1 MVLSVTTTAFAAWP
15 VYNGNDDH
23 NGQITTGVPNIG
35 LTPVNSTA
43 VPLPNNG
50 SGWDGVDT
58 QTVMRTVD
66 GTTYAYVIYDGY
78 TTSSITQDGGTRI
91 AKINC
96 NTNTVVWSKRVGLNP
111 GFQLSTPLLVEA
123 PREADDVLYVGV
135 NGYSQI
141 LVNDGLNPNAV
152 PAGWTVTGSGVTWQS
167 NYVEITGTNSATL
180 TQAGI
185 TLDPSQTNRAAVGI
199 SVNDPDGDE
208 VQIEVLVAIDGRVQV
223 QNTFPNTDQPKP
235 IGGSYYLNENF
246 TSGLSGGNYSV
257 VVNVLAN
264 TSGSPVDVDYAQLY
278 QQSGS
283 IQKVTGLNADDG
295 DDVSSVSIVTG
306 ITGQI
311 NTPITSYS
319 YTDSQRVTHNCIY
332 FGTWGG
338 GGYYQVDLAN
348 PSSPAIFTSSYGG
361 FYWAG
366 AYSDGNFVYF
376 GGDGGYLYY
385 VPVDGFEDTASASNS
400 MALSGGGNVR
410 SSISTDGTNLYFTN
424 QSGYLWKATKAVP
437 GTPITPPNLTS
448 VSLPSTSTST
458 PALSENGYIYV
469 GYYSGFSSGGVAAIP
484 LGSFTQASLVDVYGN
499 GVSGTGTAGDPVQC
513 SPIVYTDV
521 ETTFA
526 DYVYF
531 TTNSDAG
538 AGYCYEFDGSAPGTQ
553 IWTAAETSSNRYAL
567 QGYSSDN
574 GYLVYGDD
582 GDNLYIVSP

>member
-23 NGQITTGVPNIG
+23 NGQITTGVPYTG
-35 LTPVNSTA
+35 ATPTSTA

-58 QTVMRTVD
+58 QTVMRTV
-66 GTTYAYVIYDGY
+66 GNTTYAYVIYDGY
-78 TTSSITQDGGTRI
+78 TTSSITQDGGARI

-96 NTNTVVWSKRVGLNP
+96 NTGTVVWSKRVGLSP

-123 PREADDVLYVGV
+123 GREADDALYVGV

-152 PAGWTVTGSGVTWQS
+152 PVGWTVTGSGVTWQS

-185 TLDPSQTNRAAVGI
+185 TLDPSQANRAAVGI
-199 SVNDPDGDE
+199 SVNDPNGDQ
-208 VQIEVLVAIDGRVQV
+208 VQIQVLVALDGRVQA

-246 TSGLSGGNYSV
+246 TSGLSGGDYSV

-283 IQKVTGLNADDG
+283 IQKVTGLNATDG

-319 YTDSQRVTHNCIY
+319 YTDSQSATHNCLY
-332 FGTWGG
+332 FGTYTGG
-338 GGYYQVDLAN
+338 NKYYQVDLSNNNALATFVGYDN
-348 PSSPAIFTSSYGG
+348 

-366 AYSDGNFVYF
+366 AYSDGNYVYF

-385 VPVDGFEDTASASNS
+385 LPVGSFEETASPSNTVTLAS
-400 MALSGGGNVR
+400 AGNVR
-410 SSISTDGTNLYFTN
+410 SSISAYGANFYFTS
-424 QSGYLWKATKAVP
+424 QGGYLWKATRAAP
-437 GTPITPPNLTS
+437 GTPPS
-448 VSLPSTSTST
+448 VSNRQIGGTSTST
-458 PALSENGYIYV
+458 PAISANDYIYV
-469 GYYSGFSSGGVAAIP
+469 GYYIGFNDGGVQALP
-484 LGSFTQASLVDVYGN
+484 LNNFTLGTLTTVAS
-499 GVSGTGTAGDPVQC
+499 GVPVQC
-513 SPIVYTDV
+513 SPIVYSESVT
-521 ETTFA
+521 E
-526 DYVYF
+526 DYIYF
-531 TTNSDAG
+531 TTNSASG
-538 AGYCYEFDGSAPGTQ
+538 AGYCYYYDVTDPSSASEE
-553 IWTAAETSSNRYAL
+553 WTVAGTSSNVYAL

-574 GYLVYGDD
+574 GYLAYGDD
-582 GDNLYIVSP
+582 GDYLYVVSP